1 MTYGELYRR
10 GRDALEAAGVPEAEL
25 DARLLLEWVCGTDRS
40 DLLAHGDRERS
51 AGEQEEYERLIAGR
65 KGRIPLQH
73 LTGVQAFMGLEF
85 AVDGH
90 VLVPRQDTE
99 VLVEEALRNLHD
111 GMRILDMC
119 TGSGCILISLLHY
132 SNDCRGVGADI
143 SGEALAVARGNAER
157 LLGASAC
164 TWMRD
169 GTEVLDGCGADDP
182 PCAEDRQGRISFI
195 ESDLFHGIEGRFDII
210 VSNPPYIR
218 SGEIPG
224 LMPEVRE
231 HEPVLAL
238 DGGEDGL
245 AFYRR
250 IVEGCRAHLC
260 GGGML
265 FLEIGY
271 DQGEAVSGLL
281 EEAGFLEVAVVKDYA
296 GLDRVVC
303 GTLGFG

>member
-10 GRDALEAAGVPEAEL
+10 GRDALEGAGVPEAEL
-25 DARLLLEWVCGTDRS
+25 DARLLLEWVCGTDRN

-164 TWMRD
+164 AWMRD

-182 PCAEDRQGRISFI
+182 PCAEDRQGRISLI
-195 ESDLFHGIEGRFDII
+195 ESDLFDGIEGRFDII

-245 AFYRR
+245 DFYRR
-250 IVEGCRAHLC
+250 ILEGCRAHLC

-281 EEAGFLEVAVVKDYA
+281 AEAGFLEVAVVKDYA

>member
-25 DARLLLEWVCGTDRS
+25 DARLLLEWVCGTDRN

-51 AGEQEEYERLIAGR
+51 AGEQEEYKRLIAGR

-111 GMRILDMC
+111 GMWILDMC

-164 TWMRD
+164 AWMRD

-182 PCAEDRQGRISFI
+182 PCAEDRQGRISLI
-195 ESDLFHGIEGRFDII
+195 ESDLFDGIEGRFDII

-245 AFYRR
+245 DFYRR
-250 IVEGCRAHLC
+250 ILEGCRAHLC

-281 EEAGFLEVAVVKDYA
+281 AEAGFLEVAVVKDYA

>member
-25 DARLLLEWVCGTDRS
+25 DARLLLEWVCGTDRN

-111 GMRILDMC
+111 GMWILDMC

-164 TWMRD
+164 AWMRD

-182 PCAEDRQGRISFI
+182 PCAEDRQGRISLI
-195 ESDLFHGIEGRFDII
+195 ESDLFDGIEGRFDII

-245 AFYRR
+245 DFYRR
-250 IVEGCRAHLC
+250 ILEGCRAHLC

-281 EEAGFLEVAVVKDYA
+281 AEAGFLEVAVVKDYA

>member
-25 DARLLLEWVCGTDRS
+25 DARLLLEWVCGTDRN

-51 AGEQEEYERLIAGR
+51 AGEQEEYKRLIAGR

-164 TWMRD
+164 AWMRD

-182 PCAEDRQGRISFI
+182 PCAEDRQGRISLI
-195 ESDLFHGIEGRFDII
+195 ESDLFDGIEGRFDII

-245 AFYRR
+245 DFYRR
-250 IVEGCRAHLC
+250 ILEGCRAHLC

-281 EEAGFLEVAVVKDYA
+281 AEAGFLEVAVVKDYA

>member
-164 TWMRD
+164 AWMRD
-169 GTEVLDGCGADDP
+169 GTEVLDGCGADLV
-182 PCAEDRQGRISFI
+182 CAEDRQGRISFI

>member
-245 AFYRR
+245 DFYRR
-250 IVEGCRAHLC
+250 ILEGCRAHLC

-296 GLDRVVC
+296 GLDRVVW

>member
-25 DARLLLEWVCGTDRS
+25 DARLLLEWVCGTDRN

-111 GMRILDMC
+111 GMWILDMC

-164 TWMRD
+164 AWMRD

-245 AFYRR
+245 DFYRR
-250 IVEGCRAHLC
+250 ILEGCRAHLC

>member
-182 PCAEDRQGRISFI
+182 QCAEDRQGRISFI

>member
-25 DARLLLEWVCGTDRS
+25 DARLLLEWVCGTDRN

-51 AGEQEEYERLIAGR
+51 AGEQEEYERLTAGR

-164 TWMRD
+164 AWMRD

-245 AFYRR
+245 DFYRR
-250 IVEGCRAHLC
+250 ILEGCRAHLC

-281 EEAGFLEVAVVKDYA
+281 AEAGFLEVAVVKDYA

>member
-25 DARLLLEWVCGTDRS
+25 DARLLLEWVCGTDRN

-281 EEAGFLEVAVVKDYA
+281 AEAGFLEVAVVKDYA

>member
-25 DARLLLEWVCGTDRS
+25 DARLLLEWVCGTDRN

-111 GMRILDMC
+111 GMWILDMC

-164 TWMRD
+164 AWMRD

-182 PCAEDRQGRISFI
+182 PCAEDRQGRISLI
-195 ESDLFHGIEGRFDII
+195 ESDLFDGIEGRFDII

-245 AFYRR
+245 DFYRTVAAKWKGALR
-250 IVEGCRAHLC
+250 LGGRLIFEVGMGQSPDVEAILSENGFEDVRS
-260 GGGML
+260 
-265 FLEIGY
+265 IP
-271 DQGEAVSGLL
+271 DTQGILRVVSGTIN
-281 EEAGFLEVAVVKDYA
+281 E
-296 GLDRVVC
+296 
-303 GTLGFG
+303 

>member
-25 DARLLLEWVCGTDRS
+25 DARLLLEWVCGTDRN

-51 AGEQEEYERLIAGR
+51 AGEQGEYERLIAGR

-164 TWMRD
+164 AWMRD

-182 PCAEDRQGRISFI
+182 PCAEDRQGRISLI
-195 ESDLFHGIEGRFDII
+195 ESDLFDGIEGRFDII

-245 AFYRR
+245 DFYRR
-250 IVEGCRAHLC
+250 ILEGCRAHLC

-281 EEAGFLEVAVVKDYA
+281 AEAGFLEVAVVKDYA

>member
-164 TWMRD
+164 AWMRD

-182 PCAEDRQGRISFI
+182 PCAEDRQGRISLI
-195 ESDLFHGIEGRFDII
+195 ESDLFDGIEGRFDII

-250 IVEGCRAHLC
+250 ILEGCRAHLC

-296 GLDRVVC
+296 GLDRVVW